1 MSKYIDSILL
11 KEKTKKEVLDKKNQI
26 EEDIIGE
33 RQSLED
39 KCQRIQKNI
48 DNIENQIVDLEV
60 EIGLGK
66 KEKSIAQK
74 IISRYEDELQIQHDE
89 YKDVEHELDDLNEN
103 LVWVDW
109 VEKFADNIKTSSKSL
124 TKKKEFLDGLISK
137 IVVNAEMGKDR
148 SGKEVQVGHSFDIKF
163 KLKIVNDKLIW
174 NDEGDKRKGYNVKDG
189 KSLYKTGLIHEVSA
203 RRGVSK
209 PKKKHEESETTR
221 DGVKSLF
228 ELNQ

>member
-148 SGKEVQVGHSFDIKF
+148 SGKEVQVGH
-163 KLKIVNDKLIW
+163 
-174 NDEGDKRKGYNVKDG
+174 G
-189 KSLYKTGLIHEVSA
+189 
-203 RRGVSK
+203 
-209 PKKKHEESETTR
+209 
-221 DGVKSLF
+221 
-228 ELNQ
+228 